1 MIWIKRNN
9 KEILFSYSVWK
20 SILEMVWTLEAAS
33 KISESP
39 LLNKDI
45 LNLYSSFLFLLEIQA
60 I

>member
-33 KISESP
+33 KISEST

-45 LNLYSSFLFLLEIQA
+45 LNLYSSFLFLLEIQV